1 MQTSL
6 AIDCINNQARVPK
19 LSANELV
26 DCWQEVASRN
36 MDNNLMFLLTF
47 AKAWLQSQGL
57 EDDVKWGFHRGS
69 IDSRTQ
75 LKYK

>member
-26 DCWQEVASRN
+26 VCWQEAASN
-36 MDNNLMFLLTF
+36 NIDNGLMFLLTF
-47 AKAWLQSQGL
+47 TKA
-57 EDDVKWGFHRGS
+57 
-69 IDSRTQ
+69 
-75 LKYK
+75 

>member
-26 DCWQEVASRN
+26 DGWQEVASN
-36 MDNNLMFLLTF
+36 NIDNSLMFLLTF
-47 AKAWLQSQGL
+47 TKA
-57 EDDVKWGFHRGS
+57 
-69 IDSRTQ
+69 
-75 LKYK
+75 

>member
-26 DCWQEVASRN
+26 DCWQEVASN
-36 MDNNLMFLLTF
+36 SIDSSLMFLLTF
-47 AKAWLQSQGL
+47 TEA
-57 EDDVKWGFHRGS
+57 
-69 IDSRTQ
+69 
-75 LKYK
+75 